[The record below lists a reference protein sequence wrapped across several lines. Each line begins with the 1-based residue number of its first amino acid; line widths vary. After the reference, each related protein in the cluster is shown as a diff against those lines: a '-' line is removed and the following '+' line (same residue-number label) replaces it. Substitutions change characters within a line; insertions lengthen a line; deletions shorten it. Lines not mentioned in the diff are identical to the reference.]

1 MPYNS
6 DITINKGLTNKIFM
20 VLCIFLLFIFQ
31 NVISSLY
38 QYQYHWNLHFC
49 LFKWT
54 FYWESFFFSISVS
67 SIQRVNHKY
76 TSCAESYST
85 GLILSLI
92 FMYQNQKI
100 SSFASLKVNWGT
112 LQWVTTEGCW
122 KDGSVVINTGCS
134 LTAPRFRSQHLDWWL
149 TTICNYSSKW
159 SNCLFWHLWIHAQT
173 WYTGQQGTHTY

>member
-1 MPYNS
+1 MYLATGAPFQSLTMEFRLASNVQCPVSTYQVMTLKTCTITPSTCHMPYNS

-31 NVISSLY
+31 NVNSSLY

-49 LFKWT
+49 LKWT
-54 FYWESFFFSISVS
+54 FYWESYFFSISVS

-112 LQWVTTEGCW
+112 L
-122 KDGSVVINTGCS
+122 
-134 LTAPRFRSQHLDWWL
+134 
-149 TTICNYSSKW
+149 
-159 SNCLFWHLWIHAQT
+159 
-173 WYTGQQGTHTY
+173 